1 MTTINFN
8 HMDPLTPSHYERVP
22 AIEAPRTELRRG
34 RVRVISGGH
43 EDIREI
49 VLGDDPDGWA
59 GWAQGTRF
67 ALDNTRFIDIGGAVY
82 RSETIDRIEPIEDA
96 NSDIGLALQA
106 CMGVL
111 QVIRDGKLQTEHDVR
126 SLCAQMLQT
135 LEERGFSIVE

>member
-1 MTTINFN
+1 MTFSNG
-8 HMDPLTPSHYERVP
+8 YERVP
-22 AIEAPRTELRRG
+22 SIEAPTTELRRG

-59 GWAQGTRF
+59 SWAQGTRF

-82 RSETIDRIEPIEDA
+82 RSETIDRIEPVEDA
-96 NSDIGLALQA
+96 STDVDQALQA

-111 QVIRDGKLQTEHDVR
+111 QVIRDGGLHTEREVR

-135 LEERGFSIVE
+135 LEQRGFLVIE